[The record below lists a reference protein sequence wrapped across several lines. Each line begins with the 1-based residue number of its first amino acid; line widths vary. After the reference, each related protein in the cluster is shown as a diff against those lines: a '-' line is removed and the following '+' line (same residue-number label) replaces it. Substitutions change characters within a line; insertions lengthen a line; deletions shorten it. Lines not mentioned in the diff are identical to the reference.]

1 MEGEKNVSQIVL
13 FATHMFTSIV
23 LFLCIPLPFLYYAAR
38 LDDGERF
45 KARLIKSY
53 RVILVIAHVGLLL
66 LIATGIPLLFDWA
79 SWWTWGVIIV
89 TLIIGASLGITSKC
103 LRLINNGDFDY
114 EQPFRKASLLLAIS
128 IGAMFLLKYSRYFM

>member
-45 KARLIKSY
+45 KMRLIKVY
-53 RVILVIAHVGLLL
+53 RVILVIAHIGLLL
-66 LIATGIPLLFDWA
+66 LIATGIPLLVEWR
-79 SWWTWGVIIV
+79 SWWTWGVV
-89 TLIIGASLGITSKC
+89 LLTLVIGASLGITSKS
-103 LRLINNGDFDY
+103 LRLMASGEQEY
-114 EQPFRKASLLLAIS
+114 EKPFRKASLLLAFS
-128 IGAMFLLKYSRYFM
+128 IGAMFLLKYSRYLM